1 MILSDVSHNIA
12 IQVETAYLP
21 EQSDPEKKR
30 KVFSY
35 NITITNNE
43 PQPVQLLR
51 RHWRIVDG
59 DEQAQEVEGEGVIG
73 EQPVIE
79 PQQSYSYTS
88 GTVLATRV
96 GSMQGHYLM
105 KTSDGEK
112 FNADIEPCTLALPNA
127 LHGGLCK
134 WQPILSGIFKAAT
147 TSFQHC

>member
-30 KVFSY
+30 YVFSY
-35 NITITNNE
+35 HITITNND

-79 PQQSYSYTS
+79 PQQSYSYTR

-105 KTSDGEK
+105 KTSDGET
-112 FNADIEPCTLALPNA
+112 FNADIEPFTLALPNA
-127 LHGGLCK
+127 LH
-134 WQPILSGIFKAAT
+134 
-147 TSFQHC
+147 

>member
-30 KVFSY
+30 YVFSY
-35 NITITNNE
+35 HITITNND

-105 KTSDGEK
+105 KTSDGET
-112 FNADIEPCTLALPNA
+112 FN
-127 LHGGLCK
+127 
-134 WQPILSGIFKAAT
+134 
-147 TSFQHC
+147 